1 MGKEDAMRARN
12 KTKSTNAIITSRAG
26 WVLAVFILLWLL
38 MCVILFDIQILS
50 YDYYQE
56 KVINQITK
64 ETSVTADRGDIY
76 DTNMNLLAGNKTV
89 WLVFISPQDI
99 IDSMASDFSMYA
111 LASEDENVK
120 FGPLGKLGD
129 LHRFS
134 SLYVYADAD
143 GVSSSYTM
151 DKLISKG
158 LSDILD
164 VDYAKVMDLTKKKKR
179 YYEVIKKNVEK
190 EEADLIREFIDKY
203 GLEEQIHLVPSSK
216 RYYPNNALACH
227 VIGFVNSDGD
237 GVYGLESYYNDVLK
251 GTSGSYITSQD
262 GKGNDMP
269 DSYEGYLSDN
279 DGFSIITTIDSYI
292 QYELESVLEE
302 TMIVNKAANRVAGI
316 VMDVNTGGIL
326 AMATLGGYDLNAPY
340 TLTDTYQSALDS
352 LGYAEGSE
360 EYKSAFTNQ
369 LYTMWNN
376 KAVTELYEPGST
388 FKIITSAMALE
399 LGAGKLSDTFNC
411 VGNIKI
417 EGYSSPISCHKV
429 KGHGKLNFAE
439 ALQQSC
445 NPAFV
450 TMGLRI
456 GRDNFYNYF
465 KMFGYGT
472 KSGVDLPGE
481 AQTIYHSYNDFTNV
495 SLAVCSFGQTFKVT
509 PIQHLSAIA
518 SVANGGYLVTPHVMS
533 QVIDEDGNVI
543 DTYKTEAKRQVI
555 STATCETLAK
565 ILEEGVSGNGGA
577 KNAYVA
583 GYAVAAK
590 TGTSQ
595 KRDKLD
601 ENGEDTLRV
610 GSCVAFAPA
619 DDPQVAVLILVDEPS
634 GDSVYGSVTAA
645 PYVSKLL
652 SFVLPYLGF
661 EPQYTEEESASIES
675 AVSRYEGLTLSTA
688 VSLLE
693 QNGFNYEIIGD
704 GDVVTGQ
711 SPVSGTVVSDLSKT
725 VFLYTNGEEPKNTV
739 EVPSVVGKTAEAAN
753 RLIIN
758 EGLNIR
764 IDGAANY
771 ASGSGATVISQ
782 TPEAGTMVPE
792 GTVITLEFMHLSDI
806 SD

>member
-1 MGKEDAMRARN
+1 MKINERI
-12 KTKSTNAIITSRAG
+12 TKRGIV
-26 WVLAVFILLWLL
+26 VLVAFILLWLL
-38 MCVILFDIQILS
+38 ICGVLFDIQILS
-50 YDYYQE
+50 YDYYQK

-64 ETSVTADRGDIY
+64 ETSVTAERGDIY
-76 DTNMNLLAGNKTV
+76 DANMNLLAGNKTV

-99 IDSMASDFSMYA
+99 INAMGNEFSIYA
-111 LASEDENVK
+111 LATEDAKVRV
-120 FGPLGKLGD
+120 GTLGKLGD
-129 LHRFS
+129 LHEAS
-134 SLYVYADAD
+134 ELYIYTDSE
-143 GVSSSYTM
+143 GNSSSYTM
-151 DKLISKG
+151 DKLVAKG
-158 LSDILD
+158 LSEILG
-164 VDYAKVMDLTKKKKR
+164 VDYNNVLELTKKKNR

-190 EEADLIREFIDKY
+190 AEADLLREFIDEY
-203 GLEEQIHLVPSSK
+203 GLEEQIHLTASTK
-216 RYYPNNALACH
+216 RYYPNNTLACH

-237 GVYGLESYYNDVLK
+237 GVYGIESYYNDILK
-251 GTSGSYITSQD
+251 GTSGSYITSQ
-262 GKGNDMP
+262 GGWGNDMP
-269 DSYEGYLSDN
+269 DSYENYLSDE
-279 DGFSIITTIDSYI
+279 DGLSVITTIDSYI

-302 TMIVNKAANRVAGI
+302 TLAVNKAGNRASGI

-326 AMATLGGYDLNAPY
+326 AMATVGGYDLNEPY
-340 TLTDTYQSALDS
+340 TLTEYYQTALDAA
-352 LGYAEGSE
+352 GFAEGTT
-360 EYKSAFTNQ
+360 EYKTEFYNQ

-399 LGAGKLSDTFNC
+399 LGVVTTSDNFTCSGSIN
-411 VGNIKI
+411 I
-417 EGYSSPISCHKV
+417 EGYSSPISCHKRT
-429 KGHGKLNFAE
+429 GHGKLNFAS

-450 TMGLRI
+450 NMGFRI

-465 KMFGYGT
+465 KMFGYGSR
-472 KSGVDLPGE
+472 SGIDLPGE
-481 AQTIYHSYNDFTNV
+481 ALTIYHSYQDFTNV

-518 SVANGGYLVTPHVMS
+518 AVANGGYLVTPHVMKS
-533 QVIDEDGNVI
+533 VIDDDGNVI
-543 DTYKTEAKRQVI
+543 DTYTNETKRQVL
-555 STATCETLAK
+555 SQETCSILASV
-565 ILEEGVSGNGGA
+565 LEEGVSGNGGA

-634 GDSVYGSVTAA
+634 GDSVYGSVVAA

-661 EPQYTEEESASIES
+661 EPQYSEDEIAAKESV
-675 AVSRYEGLTLSTA
+675 VSKYEGLTVSTA

-693 QNGFNYEIIGD
+693 KNGFEYRIVGD
-704 GDVVTGQ
+704 GDTVTAQ
-711 SPVSGTVVSDLSKT
+711 SPASGTIVSEISKT
-725 VFLYTNGEEPKNTV
+725 IVIYTDGEEPKNTV

-758 EGLNIR
+758 ADLNIR
-764 IDGAANY
+764 INGAANFT
-771 ASGSGATVISQ
+771 SGSGATVISQ
-782 TPEAGTMVPE
+782 YPEAGMKVPE

-806 SD
+806 TD